1 MIALWMIYATVV
13 ASLVGSAAALLERS
27 SAGRLGQRRWI
38 WAAAMAASV
47 LVPSWSVTQ
56 SRRESVGAVASTNGP
71 GTVVSSA
78 LASSELSSRLAELVQ
93 AAEPTALGDLDTML
107 SLVWLAVSVLALG
120 AYGAANWVLAQRRRS
135 WRPANIDGHPVLL
148 SAAVGPA
155 VIGALR
161 PEIVVPEW
169 SLGLPD
175 DQRALML
182 EHERQH
188 VRARD
193 PLMLHAAAFCAL
205 LMPWNGAL
213 WWLNR
218 RLRLAVELD
227 CDARVLANGRDART
241 YGTLLLNVCAR
252 RARTGVMLAP
262 ALLERTSSLAKRIL
276 AMQVRRVR
284 FSRARIA
291 LGAVTAG
298 VVVLVAC
305 EIPTPEMLAPAGKD
319 AASQR
324 LYGQLGSTTVGTA
337 PTDLVKRYFPSVARG
352 EGGPSIL
359 FIVRSATGDVV
370 MTERQPAAFA
380 RLPAGQGGPGP
391 RARQPVNAQVLG
403 SGVRMREPGTQRSE
417 LRTPGAPAASGAVL
431 KKRAQGGQLGLPT
444 GIGTITPDD
453 IATVDVSK
461 HAAGGVAPEPTSII
475 TIMLKKGATIPQAR
489 SRGLTP

>member
-27 SAGRLGQRRWI
+27 SAGQLRQRRWI
-38 WAAAMAASV
+38 WAAALAVSFV
-47 LVPSWSVTQ
+47 VPSLSVMP
-56 SRRESVGAVASTNGP
+56 SRGESVMKVASP
-71 GTVVSSA
+71 GETGGVVSSVI
-78 LASSELSSRLAELVQ
+78 ASSELASRLAALVQ
-93 AAEPTALGDLDTML
+93 TAEPTTLGSLDTAL
-107 SLVWLAVSVLALG
+107 SLAWLVVTLLALG
-120 AYGAANWVLAQRRRS
+120 AYGVANWVLAHRRRS
-135 WRPANIDGHPVLL
+135 WRPANIDGQPVLL

-205 LMPWNGAL
+205 LMPWNVAV

-227 CDARVLANGRDART
+227 CDARVLASGRDART
-241 YGTLLLNVCAR
+241 YGTLLLNVCSR

-276 AMQVRRVR
+276 AMQVHRGR
-284 FSRARIA
+284 FARARIA
-291 LGAVTAG
+291 LGAVMAG
-298 VVVLVAC
+298 AVILVAC
-305 EIPTPEMLAPAGKD
+305 EMPTPEMLAPDGKD

-324 LYGQLGSTTVGTA
+324 LYGQVGSSTA
-337 PTDLVKRYFPSVARG
+337 SADPGDLVKRYFPSVARG

-359 FIVRSATGDVV
+359 FLVKSATGDIV
-370 MTERQPAAFA
+370 MAEKQPAAFA
-380 RLPAGQGGPGP
+380 RMPAGQRGPGP
-391 RARQPVNAQVLG
+391 RARQPENAHVIA
-403 SGVRMREPGTQRSE
+403 SGVRIREPGNRSSETQ
-417 LRTPGAPAASGAVL
+417 TPRQRGASGGFV
-431 KKRAQGGQLGLPT
+431 KTRTRDSQLGLPT
-444 GIGTITPDD
+444 GIGAINPDD
-453 IATVDVSK
+453 IAAVDITK
-461 HAAGGVAPEPTSII
+461 HAAGGVAPEPISII
-475 TIMLKKGATIPQAR
+475 TIVLKKGATISAR
-489 SRGLTP
+489 SR